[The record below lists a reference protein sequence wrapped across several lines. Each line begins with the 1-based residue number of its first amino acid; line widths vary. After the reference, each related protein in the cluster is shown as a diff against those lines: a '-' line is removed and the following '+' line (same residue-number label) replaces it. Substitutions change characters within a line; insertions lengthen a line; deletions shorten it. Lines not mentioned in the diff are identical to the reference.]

1 MQPSPHNGP
10 PARRSDEDE
19 LYRRYHDTLQ
29 RSVARAVRA
38 SPELIEDACQMAWMT
53 LLRTQPKRTAIFA
66 WLRRVAIHE
75 SYRLSTLERRTTY
88 FDHTTDEAIVALGL
102 ITDPDALDSTCEA
115 LEALRTLAALPE
127 RQRRDLTLHVAGYT
141 YNEIA
146 RLTGGRTY
154 TNVDK
159 TIGKARARIRLD
171 RLRQLRPEPGR
182 TANDDQATGAN
193 STRRPS

>member
-1 MQPSPHNGP
+1 MQPSTHNAQ
-10 PARRSDEDE
+10 PARRGDEDA
-19 LYRRYHDTLQ
+19 LYRRHHHTLQ
-29 RSVARAVRA
+29 RAVASAVRA

-53 LLRTQPKRTAIFA
+53 LLRTQPERTAIFA

-75 SYRLSTLERRTTY
+75 SYRLSTLERRTTH
-88 FDHTTDEAIVALGL
+88 FDHSTDEAAVALGL
-102 ITDPDALDSTCEA
+102 IADPEALDSTCEA
-115 LEALRTLAALPE
+115 REALRALSALPE

-146 RLTGGRTY
+146 LLTGGRTY

-159 TIGKARARIRLD
+159 TIGKARARVRLA
-171 RLRQLRPEPGR
+171 RLRQLRPGTGR
-182 TANDDQATGAN
+182 TANDDQAQGAN

>member
-1 MQPSPHNGP
+1 MQSPPDNAP
-10 PARRSDEDE
+10 PARRGDEDE

-66 WLRRVAIHE
+66 WLRRVAIRE
-75 SYRLSTLERRTTY
+75 SYRLSTLERRTTH
-88 FDHTTDEAIVALGL
+88 FDHTADEAVAALGL
-102 ITDPDALDSTCEA
+102 IADPDALDRACEA
-115 LEALRTLAALPE
+115 REALRTLAALPE
-127 RQRRDLTLHVAGYT
+127 RQRRELALHVAGYT

-146 RLTGGRTY
+146 QLTGGRTY

-159 TIGKARARIRLD
+159 TLGKARARVRLE
-171 RLRQLRPEPGR
+171 RLRQLR
-182 TANDDQATGAN
+182 
-193 STRRPS
+193 S